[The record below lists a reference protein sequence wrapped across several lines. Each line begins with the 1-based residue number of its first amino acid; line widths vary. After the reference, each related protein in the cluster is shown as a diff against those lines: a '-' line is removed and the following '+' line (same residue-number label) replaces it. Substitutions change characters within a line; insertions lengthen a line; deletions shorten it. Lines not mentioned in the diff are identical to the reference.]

1 MGDILGHASEIIRAQ
16 SQKLK
21 RELDHEIDRQL
32 SVKIKAQ
39 EKAITS
45 LKNGIQ
51 TLRSEN
57 DQLYDKADGKL
68 EELDGSVSRL
78 RRLASDLIRMK
89 EEGDVMEGDCRDI
102 TTKINRTAST
112 ISHSMTNLNQLVETK
127 RSDTRIITEDVK
139 LSKIEMENHHSV
151 LERELEENQM
161 KINK

>member
-1 MGDILGHASEIIRAQ
+1 MSSKPKNAQLPPLEGPARSAVVKKSKSDILGHASEIIRAQ

-57 DQLYDKADGKL
+57 DQVKRPHRGFQDCQFRTTSPGNPDFQPR
-68 EELDGSVSRL
+68 SVFGRY
-78 RRLASDLIRMK
+78 
-89 EEGDVMEGDCRDI
+89 
-102 TTKINRTAST
+102 
-112 ISHSMTNLNQLVETK
+112 
-127 RSDTRIITEDVK
+127 
-139 LSKIEMENHHSV
+139 
-151 LERELEENQM
+151 
-161 KINK
+161 

>member
-1 MGDILGHASEIIRAQ
+1 MSSKPKNAQLPPLEGPARSAVVKKSKSDILGHASEIIRAQ

-39 EKAITS
+39 ETAITS

-57 DQLYDKADGKL
+57 DQLYDKADGQL

-89 EEGDVMEGDCRDI
+89 EEGDVMEGRDPR
-102 TTKINRTAST
+102 TK
-112 ISHSMTNLNQLVETK
+112 
-127 RSDTRIITEDVK
+127 
-139 LSKIEMENHHSV
+139 
-151 LERELEENQM
+151 
-161 KINK
+161 

>member
-1 MGDILGHASEIIRAQ
+1 MSSKPKNAQLPPLEGPARSAVVKKSKSDILGHASEIIRAQ

-57 DQLYDKADGKL
+57 DQVKRPHQGFEDSQSKMTSP
-68 EELDGSVSRL
+68 EEP
-78 RRLASDLIRMK
+78 
-89 EEGDVMEGDCRDI
+89 
-102 TTKINRTAST
+102 
-112 ISHSMTNLNQLVETK
+112 
-127 RSDTRIITEDVK
+127 
-139 LSKIEMENHHSV
+139 
-151 LERELEENQM
+151 
-161 KINK
+161 

>member
-1 MGDILGHASEIIRAQ
+1 MSSKPKNAQLPPLEGPARSAVVKKSKSDILGHASEIIRAQ

-57 DQLYDKADGKL
+57 DQVKRPHQGFED
-68 EELDGSVSRL
+68 SQSR
-78 RRLASDLIRMK
+78 
-89 EEGDVMEGDCRDI
+89 
-102 TTKINRTAST
+102 TTSPEW
-112 ISHSMTNLNQLVETK
+112 SPDFQP
-127 RSDTRIITEDVK
+127 RSIFGRY
-139 LSKIEMENHHSV
+139 
-151 LERELEENQM
+151 
-161 KINK
+161 

>member
-1 MGDILGHASEIIRAQ
+1 MSSKPKNAQLPPLEGPARSAVVKKSKSDILGHASEIIRAQ

-57 DQLYDKADGKL
+57 DQVNKARHETAL
-68 EELDGSVSRL
+68 STTST
-78 RRLASDLIRMK
+78 RRNIPQTPVL
-89 EEGDVMEGDCRDI
+89 CRAI
-102 TTKINRTAST
+102 
-112 ISHSMTNLNQLVETK
+112 
-127 RSDTRIITEDVK
+127 
-139 LSKIEMENHHSV
+139 
-151 LERELEENQM
+151 
-161 KINK
+161 